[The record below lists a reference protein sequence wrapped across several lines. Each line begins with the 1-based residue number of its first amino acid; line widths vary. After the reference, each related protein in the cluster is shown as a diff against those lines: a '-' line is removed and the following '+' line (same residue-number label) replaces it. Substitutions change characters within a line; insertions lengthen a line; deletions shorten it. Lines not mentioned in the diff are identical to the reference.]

1 MIRLEHV
8 RVERS
13 GQPVLDGVDT
23 QLGAGAVHVVIGPNG
38 AGKTTLLS
46 TLTGTLPMAAGRIV
60 HDDLR
65 LEAGRNPRRAL
76 QAWREH
82 FAYMPQDCSCD
93 AALTVLE
100 VVTLGDLNRLGL
112 HLGDEQLERAAEKL
126 SGLGIIHL
134 AGRQIGSLS
143 GGQRQMVFF
152 AQVLMREPRAM
163 LLDEPVSA
171 LDLRHQV
178 ALLDRVTEETHAKGL
193 VTLVVLHDLN
203 LACQYADNLLVISGG
218 KLCAAGHPREIVT
231 EALLQDTYG
240 VQVDILR
247 DHQQRPVVQA
257 RSNVVAT
264 QR

>member
-13 GQPVLDGVDT
+13 GQPVLAGIDT
-23 QLGAGAVHVVIGPNG
+23 TLEAGAVHVVIGPNG
-38 AGKTTLLS
+38 AGKTTLLG
-46 TLTGTLPMAAGRIV
+46 TLTGNLPMASGRLV
-60 HDDLR
+60 HGDLC

-100 VVTLGDLNRLGL
+100 VVTLGDLDRLGL

-126 SGLGIIHL
+126 SQLGIIHL
-134 AGRQIGSLS
+134 ADRQIGSLS

-152 AQVLMREPRAM
+152 AQVLMREPKAM

-178 ALLDRVTEETHAKGL
+178 ALLDRVAEETRAKGL

-203 LACQYADNLLVISGG
+203 LACQYADNLLVVSAG
-218 KLCAAGHPREIVT
+218 KLCAAGHPCDVIT
-231 EALLQDTYG
+231 EALLHDTYG
-240 VQVDILR
+240 VQVDILLDR
-247 DHQQRPVVQA
+247 RQRPVIQA
-257 RSNVVAT
+257 RSNAVE
-264 QR
+264 RR